1 MPKVLHIGPCD
12 TPGGM
17 ANVMRTLAE
26 YPPEGWEADLLSSHV
41 VGSPWAKWK
50 AYRRA
55 RKELIRRCNSEHER
69 PDVVHIHTA
78 ADWSWRR
85 KARFLS
91 YAQKQNMACVVH
103 VHSGKFDSWLGLPS
117 SRRSKSIR
125 RHLSHDKTRTA
136 VLTDEWKNRLGE
148 HFENIVSVSNP
159 LDPTIINTQKQRD
172 KVHLLLMGRNDP
184 VKGHAFAIQVAKAMK
199 TTHPDLQLTMTG
211 ANQDSESWIHAKGW
225 VTDSEK
231 RHLLETASILLLPSK
246 HEGQPMVVIEALGSG
261 LPVLAHEHL
270 HSLPLQVTTAEPSV
284 AAWCAQLSKMIEF
297 PQEIVFSP
305 GKHDISNVQQRWVA
319 TYRSCLQD

>member
-26 YPPEGWEADLLSSHV
+26 YPPEGWEADLLSSHT

-55 RKELIRRCNSEHER
+55 RKELIRRCRSAEER
-69 PDVVHIHTA
+69 PDVVHLHTA

-117 SRRSKSIR
+117 SNRSNSLRKQ
-125 RHLSHDKTRTA
+125 LSHSRTQA
-136 VLTDEWKNRLGE
+136 IVLSPDWKERLESKLGPL
-148 HFENIVSVSNP
+148 ISVSNP
-159 LDPTIINTQKQRD
+159 LHPNITQNVDERD
-172 KVHLLLMGRNDP
+172 DCHLVLLGRNDP
-184 VKGHAFAIQVAKAMK
+184 VKGHAFAEKVAIFLK
-199 TTHPDLQLTMTG
+199 TNHPSLRLTMSGVETSSK
-211 ANQDSESWIHAKGW
+211 DWIDARGW
-225 VTDSEK
+225 VTEEEK
-231 RHLLETASILLLPSK
+231 HKLLQKATVLLLPSA
-246 HEGQPMVVIEALGSG
+246 HEGQPMVVIEALASG
-261 LPVLAHEHL
+261 LPVIASSHL
-270 HSLPLQVTTAEPSV
+270 TSLPDEVIRSGPSV
-284 AAWCAQLSKMIEF
+284 LEWAETISDLIRVPKKVSFDSSEY
-297 PQEIVFSP
+297 
-305 GKHDISNVQQRWVA
+305 DIGQVSNRWDECYA
-319 TYRSCLQD
+319 SLMAS